1 MSMNAHEMTDA
12 APVAIIGFGAAGFNA
27 AVGLRTNGYTGP
39 IRVFSD
45 IETLPYSPILTSY
58 YAGGELDYEDCFPWS
73 QAEVDELDLDIVQEG
88 PVTKLDTKEHL
99 VHTSQSSYP
108 YSKCVI
114 ASGSVP
120 TPVGFPRDCGYAPLM
135 LRTMDDAERLKAA
148 ITNSGCKRM
157 LVSGTSMVSLK
168 TVEACLNR
176 GVEVTLVGIM
186 DHVLDMNALPQA
198 AERFERGLVTQGVI
212 LKLANPIKT
221 VDVIEDAAHP
231 LGRRLEVTFTNGDVE
246 SFDEIFVAHGMRNN
260 LDFVEEGSLAMDR
273 GVIVDKFMRSS
284 DPDVYAAGDVVQATE
299 LISGDKRIVGI
310 WKNAALQGACAGRA
324 IAAEFAGNEPSRPCP
339 ESLAMNTICVRETL
353 FISAGTIMLDDNSR
367 VEMEVDDAMTIVRIF
382 ETSPDDTERL
392 VGFNIACDTDEPGGD
407 AYDLGAML
415 TMRIRE
421 DCARAGK

>member
-1 MSMNAHEMTDA
+1 MNAHEMTND
-12 APVAIIGFGAAGFNA
+12 APVAVIGFGAAGFNA
-27 AVGLRTNGYTGP
+27 AVGLRTGGYTGP

-58 YAGGELDYEDCFPWS
+58 YAGGELSYEECFPWS
-73 QAEVDELDLDIVQEG
+73 QAEIDELDLDVVHEG
-88 PVTKLDTKEHL
+88 PVTKLDTKGHR
-99 VHTSQSSYP
+99 VHTAQGDYP

-120 TPVGFPRDCGYAPLM
+120 TPVGFPRDCGYEPIM
-135 LRTMDDAERLKAA
+135 LRTMDDAERLKDA
-148 ITNSGCKRM
+148 ITNPGCRRM

-198 AERFERGLVTQGVI
+198 AERFERGLAAQGVT
-212 LKLANPIKT
+212 LKLANPIKA
-221 VDVIEDAAHP
+221 VEVIADDGHP
-231 LGRRLEVTFTNGDVE
+231 LGRRLEVTFANGDIE

-260 LDFVEEGSLAMDR
+260 LEFVEEGSLALDR
-273 GVIVDKFMRSS
+273 GVLVDEFMRSS

-310 WKNAALQGACAGRA
+310 WKNAALQGACAGKA
-324 IAAEFAGNEPSRPCP
+324 IAAELADKTPTSAFAA
-339 ESLAMNTICVRETL
+339 SLAMNTITVRDTL
-353 FISAGTIMLDDNSR
+353 FISAGTIQLTDSSR
-367 VEMEVDDAMTIVRIF
+367 VETEVGDTMTVVRIF
-382 ETSPDDTERL
+382 EDDGDASRL
-392 VGFNIACDTDEPGGD
+392 VGFNITCDVDEPGGD

-415 TMRIRE
+415 TMRVRD
-421 DCARAGK
+421 DCTRTGK